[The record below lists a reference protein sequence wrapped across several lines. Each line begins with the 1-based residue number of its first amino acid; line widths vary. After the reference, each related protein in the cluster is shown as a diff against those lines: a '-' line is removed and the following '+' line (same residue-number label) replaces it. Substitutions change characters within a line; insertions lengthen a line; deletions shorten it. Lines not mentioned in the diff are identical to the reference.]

1 MTLLSEPATPADVD
15 PGIDPATDPA
25 SDPATDMDARI
36 AVLDEFA
43 PLVMSTL
50 SGATNLGTLDR
61 IVDLAARVFDVPMVA
76 VNLIRGDVQVTA
88 AGWGG
93 IEAGTVTPR
102 EETFCE
108 RTIRSSD
115 PLVVTDAA
123 NDSRFAD
130 HPAVTGDAHIRFYA
144 GHPLAAPTGERI
156 GALCLVGDEPRS
168 ITDQQLELLRV
179 LADWVERELAMQDE
193 LDWAA
198 EAQRQLLP
206 ESPPRSALQVAGVCL
221 PARTVG
227 GDFYD
232 WFVLPDGR
240 VQLVIADVMGK
251 GLGTGIVA
259 ANVRAVLRTSLRF
272 NEPAAAVTQAA
283 TALEEDLARLGV
295 FVTAFVARVDPVTWD
310 VEYVDA
316 GHGLTLVMG
325 PDGAARRL
333 VTGGMPIGVV
343 PGDSWTSGLTTLAP
357 GETLMTASD
366 GFLDPFDDAVELMT
380 FAVGANRAAAVAQ
393 DLVDAWAQV
402 GADFEAEDDMTFLAA
417 RRPG

>member
-1 MTLLSEPATPADVD
+1 MTLLSESGPHPGPHTDVD
-15 PGIDPATDPA
+15 HGN
-25 SDPATDMDARI
+25 DMDARI

-50 SGATNLGTLDR
+50 TGATNLGTLDR
-61 IVDLAARVFDVPMVA
+61 IVDLAARVFDAPMAA

-88 AGWGG
+88 AGCGG
-93 IEAGTVTPR
+93 IESGTVLPR
-102 EETFCE
+102 EESFCE

-123 NDSRFAD
+123 NDSRFRD

-144 GHPLAAPTGERI
+144 GQPLAAPTGERI
-156 GALCLVGDEPRS
+156 GALCLVGDEPRD

-206 ESPPRSALQVAGVCL
+206 ESPPQTELQVAGVCL

-272 NEPAAAVTQAA
+272 NESAAAVTQAA
-283 TALEEDLARLGV
+283 IALEEDLARLGV

-316 GHGLTLVMG
+316 GHGLSLVMS
-325 PDGAARRL
+325 PDGDVRRL
-333 VTGGMPIGVV
+333 ITGGLPIGVV
-343 PGDSWTSGLTTLAP
+343 SGDSWTSGWTTLAP
-357 GETLMTASD
+357 GETLMTGSD
-366 GFLDPFDDAVELMT
+366 GFLDPFDDVAELMT
-380 FAVGANRAAAVAQ
+380 FALGANKAAVAAQ
-393 DLVDAWAQV
+393 DLVESWAQV
-402 GADFEAEDDMTFLAA
+402 GADFEAEDDMTFLVA
-417 RRPG
+417 RRPGS